1 VVPWDLKHPEQ
12 YSDLGKKNLSS
23 SERNPLEGNDLPH
36 IDMQPLDIPVNHNL

>member
-1 VVPWDLKHPEQ
+1 VVPWDLNHPDQ
-12 YSDLGKKNLSS
+12 YFVPVKKNLSS